1 MRRMT
6 RILIRIRIRI
16 RIRIPILVP
25 ILAKSRSGSGEG
37 PDGPTWMAV
46 WERKR
51 RIGMVWLV

>member
-16 RIRIPILVP
+16 RIPILVP
-25 ILAKSRSGSGEG
+25 IPAKSRSGSGEG